1 MWISR
6 TIVYM
11 IKIGI
16 VNFTPYICRTVEKY
30 YAYECKLIQQSPSA
44 RTAACFIMLTI
55 YIQQATIVKNS
66 EIHALAKWKEHE
78 SRVNLALI
86 RSKLILSYIYK
97 ILDGVHF
104 I

>member
-1 MWISR
+1 MHMNASWYSSHR
-6 TIVYM
+6 PPELLHVLL
-11 IKIGI
+11 
-16 VNFTPYICRTVEKY
+16 C
-30 YAYECKLIQQSPSA
+30 LQ
-44 RTAACFIMLTI
+44 

>member
-1 MWISR
+1 MSNGREVLCIWMQAD
-6 TIVYM
+6 TAV
-11 IKIGI
+11 
-16 VNFTPYICRTVEKY
+16 TV
-30 YAYECKLIQQSPSA
+30 P